1 MDKDRL
7 FTGSNDQTVRSYNI
21 KVIEEEEG
29 LGISEITSEII

>member
-21 KVIEEEEG
+21 KVIKVEKV
-29 LGISEITSEII
+29 LGISEIT